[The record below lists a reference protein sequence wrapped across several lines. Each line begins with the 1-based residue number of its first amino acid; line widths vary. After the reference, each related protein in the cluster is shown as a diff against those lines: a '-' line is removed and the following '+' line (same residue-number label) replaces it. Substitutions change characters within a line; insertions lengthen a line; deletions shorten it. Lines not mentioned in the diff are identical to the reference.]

1 VKNKVVILGDGG
13 HAISVADV
21 LFSRNEFELMGV
33 FGLDEKNSL
42 FWETQGV
49 HWYHE
54 SKLPS
59 VRDLANLALIG
70 IGQIFDPQPR
80 VRAFNSAVDAG
91 FKLLTLVSPYAYVS
105 KNAMLGQGTVVMHG
119 SIINAFARVGENSII
134 NSRALLEHGATV
146 GDHSH
151 ISTGAIL
158 NGESSVGDESFIGSG
173 AILKQGV
180 SIGNKCVVSM
190 GSRIKT
196 NLPEGQIFRT
206 TGHVES

>member
-1 VKNKVVILGDGG
+1 MKNKVISLGDGG
-13 HAISVADV
+13 HANSVADV
-21 LFSRNEFELMGV
+21 LFSRNEYELIGV
-33 FGLDEKNSL
+33 LGLDYQNAA

-49 HWYHE
+49 RWYHE

-70 IGQIFDPQPR
+70 IGQILDPQPR
-80 VRAFNSAVDAG
+80 VRAFNSAVNAG

-105 KNAMLGQGTVVMHG
+105 KNAILGEGTVAMHG
-119 SIINAFARVGENSII
+119 SIINAFARVGANSII
-134 NSRALLEHGATV
+134 NSRTLLEHGVTV

-158 NGESSVGDESFIGSG
+158 NGDSSVGDESFIGSG

-190 GSRIKT
+190 GSTVKT
-196 NLPEGQIFRT
+196 NLPEGQIFRS
-206 TGHVES
+206 TGNVES